1 MKGKTLK
8 MLSRFCLRSIVG
20 SLNQSGS
27 ASQLPRLFQTS
38 AAVSEAEKYGYNPSW
53 EAPERDLKNYPLPER
68 PMDAGKVRMGMIP
81 EEFFDAFY
89 PKTGVTGPYCLLGG
103 AAIYALSK
111 EIIPMEH
118 QVINGASLVFLIY
131 CMYKAESI
139 GGKMRAKTGEMALK
153 DMEQWELMRTHAI
166 KHLELE
172 MEKDSELAWQMEG
185 IAEQLGPALK
195 ENVELQLEAEFRKR
209 LAHVHAEIKRRLDY
223 AAAMATTTRRIE
235 QEHMVDWIVR
245 NVLSSISAE
254 QEEENLN
261 ACIANLEALAAKA

>member
-1 MKGKTLK
+1 
-8 MLSRFCLRSIVG
+8 MLSRLCLRSVAG
-20 SLNQSGS
+20 SLNQSGA
-27 ASQLPRLFQTS
+27 ASQLPRLFQTTS
-38 AAVSEAEKYGYNPSW
+38 AAESDKYGYNPSW

-68 PMDAGKVRMGMIP
+68 PMEAGKVRMGMIP
-81 EEFFDAFY
+81 EEFFEAFY

-111 EIIPMEH
+111 EVIPLEH
-118 QVINGASLVFLIY
+118 QVINGASLALLIY
-131 CMYKAESI
+131 IAYKTQGEKLAT
-139 GGKMRAKTGEMALK
+139 KTGEMALK
-153 DMEQWELMRTHAI
+153 DMEQWELMRTHAV

-172 MEKDSELAWQMEG
+172 MEKDSELAWQIEG

-209 LAHVHAEIKRRLDY
+209 LAHVHAEVKRRLDY

-245 NVLSSISAE
+245 NVLASISAE

-261 ACIANLEALAAKA
+261 ACIANLEALAAK